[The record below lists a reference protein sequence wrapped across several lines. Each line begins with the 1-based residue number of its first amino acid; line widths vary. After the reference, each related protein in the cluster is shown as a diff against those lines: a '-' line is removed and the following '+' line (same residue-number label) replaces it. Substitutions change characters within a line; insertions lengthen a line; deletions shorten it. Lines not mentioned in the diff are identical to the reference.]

1 MENLDDRAQRIQ
13 DRLRADG
20 DEEAAELIDELYGL
34 ALPDGEGSAPAKK
47 RWQDD
52 PLQQIRVM
60 QPDGSFKSVRK
71 TKAIAA
77 KMTAALARAKGHSGQ
92 V

>member
-1 MENLDDRAQRIQ
+1 METLDERTQRIQ
-13 DRLRADG
+13 DRLREDG

-34 ALPDGEGSAPAKK
+34 LPLAKQKAL

-52 PLQQIRVM
+52 PLQQVRVM

-71 TKAIAA
+71 TKEIAS
-77 KMTAALARAKGHSGQ
+77 KMNASMARAKGHVIG
-92 V
+92 